1 MACRPSY
8 CFSISRAISDLEG
21 NIIDGMKTTRRRLL
35 QTAATVPAAAAAAN
49 TSGMTASTPSSLYA
63 SLGVKPVINGVGV
76 VTTLGGSIMPPEVI
90 RAMEEASRYFIPLL
104 ELERKV
110 GARIA
115 ELLKAPAAMVTC
127 GAASGIAVGTA
138 ACLSQGNSA
147 KLRQLPNREGIKYE
161 VIQQKAHR
169 SGYEHQMELCGA
181 KIIPVE
187 TRQELEAAINE
198 RTGMMFFLNKGERD
212 GKISSTDFIKI
223 GKERGVPTMNDAA
236 SDATPKEN
244 LWKYT
249 EQGFDLVIFS
259 GGKALRGPQSSG
271 LLLGRK
277 DLIDAAYPAMSP
289 YGGIG
294 RGMKVGKEE
303 LCGLLAAVERYL
315 KADHA
320 AEYAELEARVTSIR
334 GALKSVKGIKTER
347 HIPVIANEVPHVTVE
362 WDESARGLTSEQVVD
377 RLMKNDPPIHV
388 QRPGKGQLLISV
400 WMMRGGEHQ
409 IVGRRLREILA

>member
-1 MACRPSY
+1 
-8 CFSISRAISDLEG
+8 
-21 NIIDGMKTTRRRLL
+21 MKPTRRRLL
-35 QTAATVPAAAAAAN
+35 QAGAILPGAASAATIKRL
-49 TSGMTASTPSSLYA
+49 TASSPSSLYQ
-63 SLGVKPVINGVGV
+63 SLGIKPVINGVGV
-76 VTTLGGSIMPPEVI
+76 VTVLGGSIMPPEVI
-90 RAMEEASRYFIPLL
+90 RAMEEASRFFIPLP

-127 GAASGIAVGTA
+127 GAASAITVGTA
-138 ACLSQGNSA
+138 ACLSQGDPA
-147 KLRQLPNREGIKYE
+147 KLRQLPNRDGIRFE
-161 VIQQKAHR
+161 VIQQKSHR

-181 KIIPVE
+181 RIVTVE
-187 TRQELEAAINE
+187 TRQELETAIGE
-198 RTGMMFFLNKGERD
+198 RTGMLFFLNKAERD
-212 GKISSTDFIKI
+212 GQITSDEFVKI

-249 EQGFDLVIFS
+249 AQGFDLVIFS

-277 DLIDAAYPAMSP
+277 DLIEASLPAMSP
-289 YGGIG
+289 FGGIG

-315 KADHA
+315 KVDHE
-320 AEYAELEARVTSIR
+320 AEWRELEDRVASIR
-334 GALKSVKGIKTER
+334 GALKGVAGVRTDR

-362 WDESARGLTSEQVVD
+362 WDEAALSLSSQQVTE
-377 RLMKNDPPIHV
+377 RLLAGDPPIHV
-388 QRPGKGQLLISV
+388 QRPGNGKLLVSV
-400 WMMRGGEHQ
+400 WMMRGDEHKV
-409 IVGRRLREILA
+409 VGKRLREIFS

>member
-1 MACRPSY
+1 
-8 CFSISRAISDLEG
+8 
-21 NIIDGMKTTRRRLL
+21 MKPTRRRLL
-35 QTAATVPAAAAAAN
+35 QAAGLSSAALAPASAATAGLTA
-49 TSGMTASTPSSLYA
+49 TSPSSLYA

-76 VTTLGGSIMPPEVI
+76 VTVLGGSIMPPEVI
-90 RAMEEASRYFIPLL
+90 RAMEEASRYFIPLP

-115 ELLKAPAAMVTC
+115 ELLQAPAAMVTC
-127 GAASGIAVGTA
+127 GAASAIAVGTA
-138 ACLSQGNSA
+138 ACLSQGDAA
-147 KLRQLPNREGIKYE
+147 KLRQLPNREGIRYE
-161 VIQQKAHR
+161 VIQQKSHR

-181 KIIPVE
+181 KIVSVE

-198 RTGMMFFLNKGERD
+198 RTGMMFFLNKGEPDGQIKRD
-212 GKISSTDFIKI
+212 EFIKI

-236 SDATPKEN
+236 SDATPKDN

-249 EQGFDLVIFS
+249 KQGFDLVIFS

-277 DLIDAAYPAMSP
+277 DLIEASLPAMSP
-289 YGGIG
+289 FGGIG

-315 KADHA
+315 KVDHE
-320 AEYAELEARVTSIR
+320 AEFRELEARVASIR
-334 GALKSVKGIKTER
+334 AALKGVAGVQTGR
-347 HIPVIANEVPHVTVE
+347 HVPVIANEVPHVTVQ
-362 WDESARGLTSEQVVD
+362 WDESARGLTAQQVGEK
-377 RLMKNDPPIHV
+377 LLAGDPPIHV

-400 WMMRGGEHQ
+400 WMMRGDEHK
-409 IVGRRLREILA
+409 IVGRRLREILSA